1 MGPLHHQLREAE
13 LADLIV
19 AAQSDE
25 HDDSPAMNE
34 IICRFDNKA
43 RGIAAAVC
51 LRAADRDDV
60 ANAARI
66 ALVRAVRGHD
76 VAREGFATYAITFMT
91 GAARRESKRLAC
103 PQETYVESADLAA
116 AIDDPKRCQIAG
128 RTAACQDWSP
138 GRISKIV
145 ASLPPRQRELLD
157 VRYLQDFDL
166 VRIAQ
171 LHGSSVSAVSQRLK
185 TAHKH
190 INRQMRRTATATMA
204 A

>member
-1 MGPLHHQLREAE
+1 MGLLHQQIRSAH

-34 IICRFDNKA
+34 IIRRFDNKA
-43 RGIAAAVC
+43 RRIASTVC
-51 LRAADRDDV
+51 FRAADRDDV

-66 ALVRAVRGHD
+66 ALVGAVRGHD
-76 VAREGFATYAITFMT
+76 VTRDGFATYANVFMT
-91 GAARRESKRLAC
+91 GAARRESKRLASA
-103 PQETYVESADLAA
+103 PETYLENAVLAA
-116 AIDDPKRCQIAG
+116 AINDQQRHAVGDMTP
-128 RTAACQDWSP
+128 ACLDWGS
-138 GRISKIV
+138 GRIGKIV
-145 ASLPPRQRELLD
+145 ANLPPRQRELVD
-157 VRYLQDFDL
+157 VRYVQDLDL

-185 TAHKH
+185 TAQKH
-190 INRQMRRTATATMA
+190 ISRQMQPTATPTMA